1 VPLPCAAI
9 GTHSS
14 IIFLLLP
21 GHTQENHSKNKTV
34 LAQRRQERSRAGVI
48 EVAERCDCRRKA
60 VRRHRREGGE
70 PGAVLV
76 HPGVDQQRCEKTAL
90 FLSFSYVCPEPVLVK

>member
-1 VPLPCAAI
+1 
-9 GTHSS
+9 
-14 IIFLLLP
+14 
-21 GHTQENHSKNKTV
+21 
-34 LAQRRQERSRAGVI
+34 
-48 EVAERCDCRRKA
+48 